1 MNKKILTIIFTLFV
15 AGLLTVSCS
24 SKDKTGPEDNGN
36 GGNTPPPTSGLPTV
50 TITDGEGILEDY
62 RHFKYAPTD
71 TPFVLTP
78 SEGQA
83 INLNSESDFVLSTA
97 EEDPSLQGVNA
108 GGMLIKMPKLKDLG
122 FRSDLIRIPAKNI
135 EHHTYGHNIHTLYV
149 FSNTDEK
156 LEYVELKV
164 ENLKLETFIDINRD
178 GSITLTKTTKEKDK
192 DAVTVTYN
200 LTLDRTKN
208 IQANASITPIVGTPV
223 DPNY

>member
-24 SKDKTGPEDNGN
+24 SKDKTGPSSDNG
-36 GGNTPPPTSGLPTV
+36 GGTPGLPTV
-50 TITDGEGILEDY
+50 TITDGNGIREDY

-108 GGMLIKMPKLKDLG
+108 GGMLIKMPLLTDLG
-122 FRSDLIRIPAKNI
+122 FTSDLIRIPARNI
-135 EHHTYGHNIHTLYV
+135 QRHTYGNDIHTLYV
-149 FSNTDEK
+149 LSDTDEK

-164 ENLKLETFIDINRD
+164 KNLMMSTFIDINRD
-178 GSITLTKTTKEKDK
+178 GYITLIKTTKEKDK
-192 DAVTVTYN
+192 DEVSVTYN
-200 LTLDRTKN
+200 LTFDRTKN

>member
-1 MNKKILTIIFTLFV
+1 MNKKIKTILFTLFV

-24 SKDKTGPEDNGN
+24 SKDKTGPSGDEDNN
-36 GGNTPPPTSGLPTV
+36 GGGTPGLPTV
-50 TITDGEGILEDY
+50 TITDGNGIREDY

-108 GGMLIKMPKLKDLG
+108 GGMLIKMPLLKDLG
-122 FRSDLIRIPAKNI
+122 FTSDLIRIPAKNI
-135 EHHTYGHNIHTLYV
+135 HHHAFGHDIHTLYV
-149 FSNTDEK
+149 LSNTDEK

-164 ENLKLETFIDINRD
+164 KDLKMETFIDINRD
-178 GSITLTKTTKEKDK
+178 GYITLTKTTKEKDK
-192 DAVTVTYN
+192 DAVNVTYT
-200 LTLDRTKN
+200 LTFDRTKN

>member
-24 SKDKTGPEDNGN
+24 SKDKTGPSSDNG
-36 GGNTPPPTSGLPTV
+36 GGTTGLPIV
-50 TITDGEGILEDY
+50 TITDGEGIRESY
-62 RHFKYAPTD
+62 RHYKYAPKE

-97 EEDPSLQGVNA
+97 QEDPSLKGENA
-108 GGMLIKMPKLKDLG
+108 GGILIKMPKLKELG
-122 FRSDLIRIPAKNI
+122 FTSDLIRIPAKNI
-135 EHHTYGHNIHTLYV
+135 QHHTYGHDIHTLYV

-164 ENLKLETFIDINRD
+164 KNLKMDTFIEINTD
-178 GSITLTKTTKEKDK
+178 GSIILRKTTKEKDK
-192 DAVTVTYN
+192 DAV
-200 LTLDRTKN
+200 
-208 IQANASITPIVGTPV
+208 SIRVLWFLLRHKV
-223 DPNY
+223 WLQNH